1 MNRDA
6 IPNMPAGKEMDILVA
21 EKVMG
26 LSLQHL
32 LPVYEEGSTDD
43 GLDGWSGFVCPR
55 CRRPSDMLDEPCT
68 KYYSTDI
75 RAAWEV
81 VEKFYSMRLDRYSNG
96 QEWRCYLVGARD
108 GKDADARGVADTASL
123 AICRAALL
131 LVLDE

>member
-6 IPNMPAGKEMDILVA
+6 ILNMPAGKEVDILIA

-55 CRRPSDMLDEPCT
+55 CRRPSDMLDEPCA

-81 VEKFYSMRLDRYSNG
+81 VEKFTSERWVELGNSRG
-96 QEWRCYLVGARD
+96 GWECLIG
-108 GKDADARGVADTASL
+108 GDAGYAKNAPL

-131 LVLDE
+131 AVLDV